1 MRTSFLFFL
10 VVGLALTAWWVPLSA
25 VADQAEDETTIRALA
40 AKYVEAYNRGDAKT
54 LASLWSPDGI
64 YENRDTGE
72 QSSGREMIE
81 SEFAE
86 ILTGSNPSKLDVTIT
101 SISFLSPTVAIE
113 QGTATL
119 VSPDA
124 DGGKSNSEETTYS
137 AVHVKRDGTWLLDR
151 ISEGEVVSAPSHY
164 PYLSDLEWLVG
175 EWVDETE
182 GATVETSCQWT
193 RNQNFLRRSFT
204 VKVGDQ
210 VEMSGIQLIGWDPS
224 TQSVRSWVFD
234 SDGGFGEATW
244 TKRKD
249 RWVIESVA
257 VLPDGGKA
265 SSINIMAQVDDST
278 MTWQATGRE
287 VDGEILPNLG
297 PITLKK
303 SAAES
308 PAE

>member
-10 VVGLALTAWWVPLSA
+10 VVGLAGATWCVPLSA
-25 VADQAEDETTIRALA
+25 VADQAADEDTIRALA

-54 LASLWSPDGI
+54 LASLWSPDGV

-81 SEFAE
+81 REFAE
-86 ILTGSNPSKLDVTIT
+86 ILTGSNPSKLDVKIT

-124 DGGKSNSEETTYS
+124 AGEKTNTEETTYS

-151 ISEGEVVSAPSHY
+151 ISEGEVVSPPSHY
-164 PYLSDLEWLVG
+164 AYLSDLEWLVG
-175 EWVDETE
+175 EWVDEDE
-182 GATVETSCQWT
+182 GTTVETSCQWT

-224 TQSVRSWVFD
+224 KQSIRSWVFD

-278 MTWQATGRE
+278 MTWQSTGRE

-303 SAAES
+303 SAAAS